1 MSRLAFKIGPINIYW
16 YSLMIALGFLV
27 AFVISLK
34 EIKKHKIDETFFGNL
49 VFYVVLFGI
58 LGARIYYVLFNLDY
72 YLVNP
77 TEIIK
82 IWNGGLAIHGGII
95 AGLIVIII
103 YTRKYRIN
111 TLKILDI
118 SVVGVIIAQAI
129 GRWGNFFN
137 QEAFGQVTSR
147 EILSSQ
153 NIPNFIIDGM
163 YIDGNYYQPTFLYE
177 SVWNAI
183 GFIIMLFIRRKKSTK
198 VGELTGFYLIW
209 YSIGRIFIESFRS
222 DSLMLGN
229 IRIAQLISI
238 ILIVI
243 GIFIIARSLK
253 KKELYN

>member
-1 MSRLAFKIGPINIYW
+1 M
-16 YSLMIALGFLV
+16 
-27 AFVISLK
+27 
-34 EIKKHKIDETFFGNL
+34 
-49 VFYVVLFGI
+49 
-58 LGARIYYVLFNLDY
+58 
-72 YLVNP
+72 
-77 TEIIK
+77 
-82 IWNGGLAIHGGII
+82 AIHGGII
-95 AGLIVIII
+95 AGLIVLII
-103 YTRKYRIN
+103 YTKKYKVN

-147 EILSSQ
+147 KILSSQ

-253 KKELYN
+253 KRELYN